1 MPQETSAAV
10 VPGPAAKELR
20 QAIADVESA
29 LEQVTDNGDPALRRE
44 VYVRLLD
51 QRLAAEPAGHPVSAA
66 VPATGPLDRE
76 FATPGQRA
84 AAVGRFLDIPAAAAE
99 ELFDLR
105 GSKPLLRLDASR
117 LPDQSAAAVR
127 VITLLTCAAHAAVR
141 EETGTADLR
150 RVAER
155 YGKYDGNFYT
165 HLNEMLDIEVRG
177 KPHSSNRK
185 VQILFSGTERAA
197 EIAEELLAP

>member
-1 MPQETSAAV
+1 MSQEAPAAV
-10 VPGPAAKELR
+10 APGPAAEELR

-29 LEQVTDNGDPALRRE
+29 LEQVTDNGDAALRRE

-51 QRLAAEPAGHPVSAA
+51 QRLAAEPAGRPASVA
-66 VPATGPLDRE
+66 VPAAGPLDRE
-76 FATPGQRA
+76 FATPSQRA
-84 AAVGRFLDIPAAAAE
+84 AAVGRFLNIPPTAAE

-105 GSKPLLRLDASR
+105 GTRPTLRLDVSR

-150 RVAER
+150 RAAER

-165 HLNEMLDIEVRG
+165 HLNEMPDIEVRG

-185 VQILFSGTERAA
+185 VQILFGGTERAA
-197 EIAEELLAP
+197 EIAEGLLAP